1 MLMKSWVMSRF
12 DVLLHAA
19 ATLQNLLAASFGHS
33 VAGSWKID
41 RESYFLMIFS
51 NRFGPRCKAT
61 VEIPNLDLIPLWSL
75 DISLWYKLLRQRSR
89 YKGDPKTYQECNISP
104 PPLHDQHIL
113 MLNITT
119 PVFLGRSR
127 GWQTSKELQF
137 GFRPWKHLWGSR
149 HHQHWLPVGGIQ
161 IFLITIDLTIY
172 FYFPWVSDY

>member
-1 MLMKSWVMSRF
+1 MKSWVMSRF

-19 ATLQNLLAASFGHS
+19 ATLQNLLAGFFGHS

-51 NRFGPRCKAT
+51 NRFSPRCKVT

-104 PPLHDQHIL
+104 PALAWSTHPYAACNHPWFFWAGAGAGRPPRGCSLDLDPGSTSEDQDTIS
-113 MLNITT
+113 TDCQ
-119 PVFLGRSR
+119 
-127 GWQTSKELQF
+127 WDA
-137 GFRPWKHLWGSR
+137 FR
-149 HHQHWLPVGGIQ
+149 
-161 IFLITIDLTIY
+161 Y
-172 FYFPWVSDY
+172 FW